1 MEIMLENKTIVLGVC
16 SSIAAYK
23 AADLCSRLKKQR
35 ANVHVIMTRN
45 ALNFINPIT
54 FETLTGNKCMVD
66 TFDRNFKFDVEHVEI
81 AKAADLFLIAP
92 ASANTIA
99 KIANGL
105 ADDMLTTTFLAST
118 CPKLIF
124 PAMNTRMY
132 ENPITQD
139 NLARARHYGMKVIEP
154 ADGLLACGDVGKG
167 KMLSPEEIMEYVLS
181 EVAFEHNLFGKKICI
196 SAGPTREAID
206 PVRFITNHSTGKMG
220 YAIARAAQRRG
231 AEVTLVSGPVDQRT
245 PLGVN
250 RIDVNSAL
258 EMYEAVTKLQDQ
270 MDAIVMTAAV
280 ADMRPVSCAAEKIH
294 KVTMPD
300 AIQLTGNPD
309 ILSYLGEH
317 KKPGQVLVGF
327 SMETENLLENSRGK
341 LARKKSDMIVA
352 NSLRTQGA
360 GFGTDTNVITLIT
373 EEEALQLPLMS
384 KDAAAGHILDR
395 ICNLLK

>member
-181 EVAFEHNLFGKKICI
+181 EVAFEHNLLGKKICI

-231 AEVTLVSGPVDQRT
+231 AEVTLVSGPVDQKT

-300 AIQLTGNPD
+300 AISLTGNPD

-341 LARKKSDMIVA
+341 LSRKKSDMIVA

-373 EEEALQLPLMS
+373 EEEALQLPIMS

>member
-1 MEIMLENKTIVLGVC
+1 
-16 SSIAAYK
+16 
-23 AADLCSRLKKQR
+23 
-35 ANVHVIMTRN
+35 
-45 ALNFINPIT
+45 
-54 FETLTGNKCMVD
+54 MVD

-105 ADDMLTTTFLAST
+105 ADDMLSTTFLAST

-139 NLARARHYGMKVIEP
+139 NLKKAKSYGMKVIEP
-154 ADGLLACGDVGKG
+154 AAGLLACGDVGKG
-167 KMLSPEEIMEYVLS
+167 KMLDPEEILEHVIS
-181 EVAFEHNLFGKKICI
+181 EVAFPHDLAGKKICI
-196 SAGPTREAID
+196 SAGPTQEAID

-220 YAIARAAQRRG
+220 YALAKAAARRG
-231 AEVTLVSGPVDQRT
+231 AEVTLVSGPVNQKT
-245 PLGVN
+245 PLGVW
-250 RIDVNSAL
+250 RVDVTSAQQ
-258 EMYEAVTKLQDQ
+258 MYDAVTKVQEQ
-270 MDAIVMTAAV
+270 MDAIIMTAAV
-280 ADMRPVSCAAEKIH
+280 ADMRPVNCAQEKIH

-317 KKPGQVLVGF
+317 KRQGQVLVGF
-327 SMETENLLENSRGK
+327 SMETEHLIENSRGK
-341 LARKKSDMIVA
+341 LERKKADLIVA
-352 NSLRTQGA
+352 NSLRTEGA

-373 EEEALQLPLMS
+373 KEDAKELPLMS
-384 KDAAAGHILDR
+384 KDEAAGHILDR

>member
-1 MEIMLENKTIVLGVC
+1 MLENKTIVLGVC

-105 ADDMLTTTFLAST
+105 ADDMLSTTFLAST

-139 NLARARHYGMKVIEP
+139 NLKKAKSYGMKVIEP
-154 ADGLLACGDVGKG
+154 AAGLLACGDVGKG
-167 KMLSPEEIMEYVLS
+167 KMLDPEEILEHVIS
-181 EVAFEHNLFGKKICI
+181 EVAFPHDLAGKKICI
-196 SAGPTREAID
+196 SAGPTQEAID

-220 YAIARAAQRRG
+220 YALAKAAARRG
-231 AEVTLVSGPVDQRT
+231 AEVTLVSGPVNQKT
-245 PLGVN
+245 PLGVW
-250 RIDVNSAL
+250 RVDVTSAQQ
-258 EMYEAVTKLQDQ
+258 MYDAVTKVQEQ
-270 MDAIVMTAAV
+270 MDAIIMTAAV
-280 ADMRPVSCAAEKIH
+280 ADMRPVNCAQEKIH

-317 KKPGQVLVGF
+317 KRQGQVLVGF
-327 SMETENLLENSRGK
+327 SMETEHLIENSRGK
-341 LARKKSDMIVA
+341 LERKKADLIVA
-352 NSLRTQGA
+352 NSLRTEGA

-373 EEEALQLPLMS
+373 KEDAKELPLMS
-384 KDAAAGHILDR
+384 KDEAAGHILDR